1 MNFLFSLFSIV
12 ALANLFCYCEGV
24 SSYTHPTDS
33 ETKIRHIRRRDEVRK
48 VPVKRDEVKKV
59 ENKKSDKEES
69 IKPEVNEP
77 DINEGY
83 YYDDESQY
91 YYGDNTHPTI
101 VTNYIGRWSPV
112 AAHKNMYVF
121 AGFGSTIN
129 TEDERLSSKKLER
142 MIGYGY
148 KNHDADD
155 YTVYFEVIPHDG
167 SYWHLLIHNLTME
180 QYKYTVVYDYTG
192 GIFVWGSPSHVG
204 AKI

>member
-1 MNFLFSLFSIV
+1 MKVLFSLFLIV
-12 ALANLFCYCEGV
+12 ALADLFCYCDSV
-24 SSYTHPTDS
+24 SSYTQPTDS
-33 ETKIRHIRRRDEVRK
+33 ETKIRHIRRRDEV
-48 VPVKRDEVKKV
+48 KRNEVKKNEV
-59 ENKKSDKEES
+59 KKNEVKKGEPE
-69 IKPEVNEP
+69 PEVS
-77 DINEGY
+77 EGY
-83 YYDDESQY
+83 YYDESQY

-167 SYWHLLIHNLTME
+167 SYWHLLIANLTME
-180 QYKYTVVYDYTG
+180 QYKYTVVYDYNG
-192 GIFVWGSPSHVG
+192 GIFVWGSPSHF
-204 AKI
+204 

>member
-1 MNFLFSLFSIV
+1 MNVFFSLFFIV

-48 VPVKRDEVKKV
+48 EQVKRDEVKR
-59 ENKKSDKEES
+59 D
-69 IKPEVNEP
+69 EVTEP
-77 DINEGY
+77 DVSENY
-83 YYDDESQY
+83 YYYDESQY

-167 SYWHLLIHNLTME
+167 SYWHLLIANLTME

-192 GIFVWGSPSHVG
+192 GIFVWGSPSHF
-204 AKI
+204 